1 MEGSALT
8 FVYLGLLLI
17 SITGVALLDFRHRLA
32 FAVKPKA
39 AALVLAISTA
49 FFLGWDALGV
59 TLGIFF
65 RGQTELL
72 TGVLIAPE
80 IPLEELF
87 FLILLSYST
96 LIAFTA
102 IERWR
107 GRKS

>member
-17 SITGVALLDFRHRLA
+17 SIIGVALIDYKHGLA
-32 FAVKPKA
+32 FAKKPRA
-39 AALVLAISTA
+39 AALVLTISTA
-49 FFLGWDALGV
+49 FFLGWDALGIA
-59 TLGIFF
+59 LGIFF
-65 RGQTELL
+65 RGETELL

-96 LIAFTA
+96 LIAFTS

-107 GRKS
+107 GRKA